1 MRPARPRARKRFGQH
16 FLASSW
22 AQKVVAAIAPQPGD
36 VFLEVGPGRGAI
48 TLPLAAS
55 GVPLLAVEID
65 RDLVADLAPRVPPNV
80 TLISG
85 DFLKT
90 DVLPFV
96 GGLEPSRPPAAA
108 SEIGPPRRLRVAGN
122 LPYNLTS
129 PIIFRLLE
137 LQARHHAFSDAT
149 LMVQKEVA
157 DRLTARVGTKA
168 YGVLT
173 VMVRLH
179 TDVTRLMDLPPGA
192 FRPAPKV
199 RSSVVR
205 LAFGPAQRRVR
216 NLERFERIVK
226 AAFGQRRK
234 TLANALKSFGNP
246 AELLHRAD
254 IDPRRRAETL
264 DLDDFARLTEASGT

>member
-1 MRPARPRARKRFGQH
+1 
-16 FLASSW
+16 
-22 AQKVVAAIAPQPGD
+22 
-36 VFLEVGPGRGAI
+36 
-48 TLPLAAS
+48 
-55 GVPLLAVEID
+55 
-65 RDLVADLAPRVPPNV
+65 
-80 TLISG
+80 
-85 DFLKT
+85 
-90 DVLPFV
+90 
-96 GGLEPSRPPAAA
+96 
-108 SEIGPPRRLRVAGN
+108 
-122 LPYNLTS
+122 
-129 PIIFRLLE
+129 
-137 LQARHHAFSDAT
+137 
-149 LMVQKEVA
+149 
-157 DRLTARVGTKA
+157 
-168 YGVLT
+168 
-173 VMVRLH
+173 MVRLH